1 MGNKNMDYVF
11 ASARVRSVEKNLL
24 SREKADKMIDSKTSE
39 DALKVLHEL
48 GYGEENSGLN
58 PSELNEILS
67 TEIQKAY
74 AFVFDVAPDKGVFDT
89 FLYPYDYHNLKVLLK
104 AEFSDTEAEPFLMDI
119 GTIPKSKLMVMVRE
133 RSFMDMPEEMKRAVQ
148 EVIDVFGRTA
158 DPQVI
163 DFILDRACYESMCKA
178 ADNSGSEYIR
188 GYVALLIDIINLKT
202 FVRLR
207 QMKKNWDFFSKVF
220 LPGGRISESVFISGY
235 EESYEQFA
243 EKLLPYNLNEVLA
256 EGALLLKES
265 GRFTILEKLC
275 DNCLMQYAKQAK
287 YVSFGVEP
295 LAAYLIAKEGDIKN
309 ARIIM
314 AGLLQ
319 GLSREM
325 IKERQREAYV

>member
-1 MGNKNMDYVF
+1 LGNRNMDYVS

-24 SREKADKMIDSKTSE
+24 SREKADKMIDSKTTE
-39 DALKVLHEL
+39 EALKVLSEL
-48 GYGEENSGLN
+48 GYGEENSNLK
-58 PSELNEILS
+58 PLEFNEILS
-67 TEIQKAY
+67 AEIQRAY
-74 AFVFDVAPDKGVFDT
+74 TFIFNVAPDKRVFDT

-104 AEFSDTEAEPFLMDI
+104 AEFSNTEAEPFLMDI
-119 GTIPKSKLMVMVRE
+119 GTIPKAKLIVMVRE

-148 EVIDVFGRTA
+148 EVIDIFGKTS
-158 DPQVI
+158 DPQIV
-163 DFILDRACYESMCKA
+163 DFILDRACYESMSKTA
-178 ADNSGSEYIR
+178 ERSESEYIQ
-188 GYVALLIDIINLKT
+188 GYIALLIDTINLKT

-207 QMKKNWDFFSKVF
+207 EMKKNWDFFSKVF
-220 LPGGRISESVFISGY
+220 LPGGKIAESLFISGY

-243 EKLLPYNLNEVLA
+243 ERLLPYGLNEALS
-256 EGALLLKES
+256 EGAAMLKAS
-265 GRFTILEKLC
+265 GRFTMLEKLC
-275 DNCLMQYAKQAK
+275 DNRLMQYAKKAK
-287 YVSFGVEP
+287 YISFGIEP

>member
-24 SREKADKMIDSKTSE
+24 SREKADKMIDSKTPE

-48 GYGEENSGLN
+48 GYGEDNSGLN
-58 PSELNEILS
+58 PSKFNEILS
-67 TEIQKAY
+67 VEIQKAY
-74 AFVFDVAPDKGVFDT
+74 AFIFEVAPDKSVFDA

-104 AEFSDTEAEPFLMDI
+104 AEFSGTDPEPFLMDI
-119 GTIPKSKLMVMVRE
+119 GTISTSKLMVMVRE
-133 RSFMDMPEEMKRAVQ
+133 RSFTDIPEEMKRAIQ

-158 DPQVI
+158 DPQAI
-163 DFILDRACYESMCKA
+163 DFIFDRACYELMLKTA
-178 ADNSGSEYIR
+178 ENSGSEYIR
-188 GYVALLIDIINLKT
+188 GYVELLVDTVNLKT

-207 QMKKNWDFFSKVF
+207 QMGKNWDFFSKVF
-220 LPGGRISESVFISGY
+220 LPGGRISESLFISGY
-235 EESYEQFA
+235 EEGYEQFA
-243 EKLLPYNLNEVLA
+243 ERLLPYNLNEALA
-256 EGALLLKES
+256 EGAHFLKES

-275 DNCLMQYAKQAK
+275 DNRLMQYAKQAK
-287 YVSFGVEP
+287 YVSFGPEP
-295 LAAYLIAKEGDIKN
+295 LAAYLIAKEGDIRN